1 MWSVNDENSEASL
14 DMLGRASESVESVQ
28 GNIRLLKLS
37 HRMRIP
43 ELISVKFSSNLSPK
57 VWNVGKGEGSMDSGH
72 IEKIMW

>member
-1 MWSVNDENSEASL
+1 MNDENSEASL

-57 VWNVGKGEGSMDSGH
+57 V
-72 IEKIMW
+72 